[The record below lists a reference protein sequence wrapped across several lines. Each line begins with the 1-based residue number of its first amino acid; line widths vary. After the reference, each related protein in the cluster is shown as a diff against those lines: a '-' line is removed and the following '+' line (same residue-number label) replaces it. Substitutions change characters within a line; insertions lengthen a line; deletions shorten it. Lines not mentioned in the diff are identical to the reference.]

1 MQFIRGDELSASEIS
16 EFLGPCQPV
25 GSVCG
30 VEPEESGSYQCIEPD
45 TDL

>member
-1 MQFIRGDELSASEIS
+1 MLGDELSVSGIS
-16 EFLGPCQPV
+16 ESLGPCQPV